1 MEERR
6 SKARRTNL
14 TMVEV
19 REGDLCVQDQ
29 SSMEV
34 VVTKKNKGSWS
45 AEEDRLL
52 KRCVEVYGEG
62 NWHLVPIRSGLN
74 RCRKSCRLRWLNY
87 LKPNIKRGEF
97 QADEVDLIIRLH
109 KLLGNRWALIAG
121 RLPGRTANDIK
132 NYWNT
137 HQITKTKQ
145 TKKKTITAAAA
156 ATAENE
162 SAGGGRTNEIRITKS
177 NIIRPQPL
185 TLTSAMCW
193 KQPSTSTSTRTSTV
207 RGSGST
213 SAISRTSTTARRQ
226 NNNGGEADVING
238 GGGISMWMQDL
249 EKLLLDI
256 QDDNAAAGP
265 SHIETSG

>member
-1 MEERR
+1 
-6 SKARRTNL
+6 
-14 TMVEV
+14 
-19 REGDLCVQDQ
+19 
-29 SSMEV
+29 MEV

-137 HQITKTKQ
+137 HQITKTKK
-145 TKKKTITAAAA
+145 TEKKMIA
-156 ATAENE
+156 AENKLG
-162 SAGGGRTNEIRITKS
+162 GGGRTNEVRITKS
-177 NIIRPQPL
+177 NIIRPRPL
-185 TLTSAMCW
+185 TLTSSMCW
-193 KQPSTSTSTRTSTV
+193 RESSASTSTSTVTPILI
-207 RGSGST
+207 RGSG
-213 SAISRTSTTARRQ
+213 ARRQ
-226 NNNGGEADVING
+226 NNNNGGEDDVINAG
-238 GGGISMWMQDL
+238 GRISMWMRDL
-249 EKLLLDI
+249 ERLLLDLE
-256 QDDNAAAGP
+256 DDDAAA
-265 SHIETSG
+265 HRRR